1 VALGYVAVAEVTSSS
16 WGNKVW
22 VAQGF
27 EISDKTG
34 LSSDKLDQ
42 KPNIKQTKNRY

>member
-1 VALGYVAVAEVTSSS
+1 M
-16 WGNKVW
+16 
-22 VAQGF
+22 AQGF

-42 KPNIKQTKNRY
+42 KLNIKQTKKTDIMKENEVKLETKHPKTRTL